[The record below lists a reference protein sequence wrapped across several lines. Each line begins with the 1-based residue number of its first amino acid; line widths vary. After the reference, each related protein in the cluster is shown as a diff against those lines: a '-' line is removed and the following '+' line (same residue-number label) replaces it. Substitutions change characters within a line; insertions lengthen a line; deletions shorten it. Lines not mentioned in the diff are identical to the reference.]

1 MEVKIIEAKNNEI
14 RLVEDILLIYV
25 KDINLLRNM
34 NKEQLVEFMFNEN
47 EIVKSLSFVR
57 EFKDSIRNCVFD
69 IISVNELRDLIESK
83 EVPLYSLIISTATY
97 YKKIYLASKR
107 NAIDEV
113 SIECS
118 KENFVNVISL
128 VNNETRN
135 VTIKCHD
142 ISLKEYSELLK
153 DINVSNKN
161 VKVDYQE
168 ANTPI
173 KLNTLH
179 DLSLFIGNI
188 VSYINKY
195 NLSELEKIMYVYD
208 IVKYRI
214 YNKDEDNYLNNRDL
228 DKVTS
233 GNTIVCSGFSN
244 LFNAILMSLDIK
256 AMPLISK
263 TAKHQR
269 SIVYVNDS
277 KYDIDGIYVFDPT
290 WDCRK
295 KESEN
300 YYLERYNY
308 FMMPLSRSKITAY
321 DEISRLL
328 EVNVKDII
336 KKIYLSALTEKREM
350 LLRDNIKKEITYNV
364 ALLEEQ
370 IRQDLKGTERSVLES
385 VTMAV
390 WRTRIEKEKILT
402 AFQLLEIIL
411 CYGNQKDYGV
421 YDGEYVKESI
431 LRELFAIAQNKIEVF
446 EDKQLVNEYRKLNR
460 TNKILMEQSGIMQ
473 CLQELPKEWQQDY
486 AVRSER
492 NKSGWLLTGILSGVF
507 VLAGIAA
514 EVLFFIFYNHININI
529 AVLTGILLSAAGI
542 VGAIVVLICMLIS
555 LNR

>member
-97 YKKIYLASKR
+97 YKKIYLALKR

-179 DLSLFIGNI
+179 NLSLFIGNI
-188 VSYINKY
+188 VSDINKY
-195 NLSELEKIMYVYD
+195 NLSNLEKIM
-208 IVKYRI
+208 
-214 YNKDEDNYLNNRDL
+214 
-228 DKVTS
+228 
-233 GNTIVCSGFSN
+233 
-244 LFNAILMSLDIK
+244 
-256 AMPLISK
+256 
-263 TAKHQR
+263 
-269 SIVYVNDS
+269 YVNDS

-336 KKIYLSALTEKREM
+336 KKIYGYSC
-350 LLRDNIKKEITYNV
+350 NN
-364 ALLEEQ
+364 EE
-370 IRQDLKGTERSVLES
+370 
-385 VTMAV
+385 
-390 WRTRIEKEKILT
+390 
-402 AFQLLEIIL
+402 
-411 CYGNQKDYGV
+411 
-421 YDGEYVKESI
+421 
-431 LRELFAIAQNKIEVF
+431 
-446 EDKQLVNEYRKLNR
+446 
-460 TNKILMEQSGIMQ
+460 LM
-473 CLQELPKEWQQDY
+473 
-486 AVRSER
+486 
-492 NKSGWLLTGILSGVF
+492 SGVF
-507 VLAGIAA
+507 VLNELENLFGFAEIDIFNEHDDRLSSIMENYSDLVKKYDQNELSSTIFFKLLYRVRRIEFNNAA
-514 EVLFFIFYNHININI
+514 VSDIDLYD
-529 AVLTGILLSAAGI
+529 
-542 VGAIVVLICMLIS
+542 LIS
-555 LNR
+555 TVVSRELSIKRLEYDKDTSPIEKLLGLFMVEDDVKENISKNIKSLEREITPNGVGIERDTTNIKLIKTLKKINEIK

>member
-1 MEVKIIEAKNNEI
+1 MEVKVIEAKNNEI

-97 YKKIYLASKR
+97 YKKIYLALKR

-179 DLSLFIGNI
+179 NLSLFIGNI
-188 VSYINKY
+188 VSDINKY
-195 NLSELEKIMYVYD
+195 NLSNLEKIMYVYD

-263 TAKHQR
+263 TANHQR

-300 YYLERYNY
+300 YYLECYNY

-336 KKIYLSALTEKREM
+336 KKIYGYSCN
-350 LLRDNIKKEITYNV
+350 D
-364 ALLEEQ
+364 EE
-370 IRQDLKGTERSVLES
+370 
-385 VTMAV
+385 
-390 WRTRIEKEKILT
+390 
-402 AFQLLEIIL
+402 
-411 CYGNQKDYGV
+411 
-421 YDGEYVKESI
+421 
-431 LRELFAIAQNKIEVF
+431 
-446 EDKQLVNEYRKLNR
+446 
-460 TNKILMEQSGIMQ
+460 LM
-473 CLQELPKEWQQDY
+473 
-486 AVRSER
+486 
-492 NKSGWLLTGILSGVF
+492 SGVF
-507 VLAGIAA
+507 VLNELENLFVFA
-514 EVLFFIFYNHININI
+514 EIDIFNEHDDRLSSIMENYSDLVKKYNQDELSSTIFFKLLYRVRRIEFNN
-529 AVLTGILLSAAGI
+529 AVVSDIDLYD
-542 VGAIVVLICMLIS
+542 LIS
-555 LNR
+555 TVVSRELSIKRLEYDKDTSPIEKLLGLFMVEDDVKENISKNIKSLEREITPNGVGIERDTTNIKLIKTLKKINEIK

>member
-161 VKVDYQE
+161 IKVDYQE

-336 KKIYLSALTEKREM
+336 NTGYEDYVADAIYCN
-350 LLRDNIKKEITYNV
+350 D
-364 ALLEEQ
+364 
-370 IRQDLKGTERSVLES
+370 RSVYEGTGIGTTETTYMPGNRLLSSTPTLKCVNKNDRFTKSTTLGNGKLTKKVGVVTVDEVMYSGATSSES
-385 VTMAV
+385 NAYYLYEILNDSSNGSWTMSPM
-390 WRTRIEKEKILT
+390 
-402 AFQLLEIIL
+402 AFSNGGIYSPCVLNGAIYVNPDI
-411 CYGNQKDYGV
+411 CYFTSN
-421 YDGEYVKESI
+421 
-431 LRELFAIAQNKIEVF
+431 
-446 EDKQLVNEYRKLNR
+446 
-460 TNKILMEQSGIMQ
+460 
-473 CLQELPKEWQQDY
+473 Y
-486 AVRSER
+486 AVPVISI
-492 NKSGWLLTGILSGVF
+492 KGDAIISGTGTSNNPFKV
-507 VLAGIAA
+507 
-514 EVLFFIFYNHININI
+514 E
-529 AVLTGILLSAAGI
+529 
-542 VGAIVVLICMLIS
+542 
-555 LNR
+555 

>member
-1 MEVKIIEAKNNEI
+1 MEVKVIEAKNNEI

-57 EFKDSIRNCVFD
+57 EFKESIRNCVFD

-97 YKKIYLASKR
+97 YKKIYLALKR

-179 DLSLFIGNI
+179 NLSLFIGNI
-188 VSYINKY
+188 VSDINKY
-195 NLSELEKIMYVYD
+195 NLSNLEKIMYVYD

-263 TAKHQR
+263 TANHQR

-336 KKIYLSALTEKREM
+336 KKIESQKHSTVYLIS
-350 LLRDNIKKEITYNV
+350 
-364 ALLEEQ
+364 
-370 IRQDLKGTERSVLES
+370 
-385 VTMAV
+385 
-390 WRTRIEKEKILT
+390 
-402 AFQLLEIIL
+402 
-411 CYGNQKDYGV
+411 
-421 YDGEYVKESI
+421 
-431 LRELFAIAQNKIEVF
+431 
-446 EDKQLVNEYRKLNR
+446 
-460 TNKILMEQSGIMQ
+460 
-473 CLQELPKEWQQDY
+473 
-486 AVRSER
+486 
-492 NKSGWLLTGILSGVF
+492 
-507 VLAGIAA
+507 
-514 EVLFFIFYNHININI
+514 FIFFK
-529 AVLTGILLSAAGI
+529 V
-542 VGAIVVLICMLIS
+542 LIS
-555 LNR
+555 LILVVSLSIPTPLGVISLSKLLIFLDIISLTSSSTIKRPKSFSIGEVSLSYSSLLILSSLDTTVLIRSYKSISLTAALLNSILLTRYNNLKKIVLDNSF

>member
-1 MEVKIIEAKNNEI
+1 M
-14 RLVEDILLIYV
+14 
-25 KDINLLRNM
+25 
-34 NKEQLVEFMFNEN
+34 
-47 EIVKSLSFVR
+47 
-57 EFKDSIRNCVFD
+57 
-69 IISVNELRDLIESK
+69 
-83 EVPLYSLIISTATY
+83 
-97 YKKIYLASKR
+97 
-107 NAIDEV
+107 
-113 SIECS
+113 
-118 KENFVNVISL
+118 
-128 VNNETRN
+128 
-135 VTIKCHD
+135 
-142 ISLKEYSELLK
+142 KEYSELLK

-179 DLSLFIGNI
+179 NLSLFIGNI
-188 VSYINKY
+188 VSDINKY

-263 TAKHQR
+263 TANHQR

-328 EVNVKDII
+328 EANVKDII
-336 KKIYLSALTEKREM
+336 KKIYGYSC
-350 LLRDNIKKEITYNV
+350 NN
-364 ALLEEQ
+364 EE
-370 IRQDLKGTERSVLES
+370 
-385 VTMAV
+385 
-390 WRTRIEKEKILT
+390 
-402 AFQLLEIIL
+402 
-411 CYGNQKDYGV
+411 
-421 YDGEYVKESI
+421 
-431 LRELFAIAQNKIEVF
+431 
-446 EDKQLVNEYRKLNR
+446 
-460 TNKILMEQSGIMQ
+460 LM
-473 CLQELPKEWQQDY
+473 
-486 AVRSER
+486 
-492 NKSGWLLTGILSGVF
+492 SGVF
-507 VLAGIAA
+507 VLNELENLFGFAEIDIFNEHDDRLSSIMENYSNLVKKYDQNELSSTIFFKLLYRVRRIEFNNAA
-514 EVLFFIFYNHININI
+514 VSDIDLYD
-529 AVLTGILLSAAGI
+529 
-542 VGAIVVLICMLIS
+542 LIS
-555 LNR
+555 TVVSRELSIKRLEYDKDTSPIEKLLGLFMVEDDVKEIISKNIKSLEREITPNGVGIERDTTNIKLIKTLKKINEIK